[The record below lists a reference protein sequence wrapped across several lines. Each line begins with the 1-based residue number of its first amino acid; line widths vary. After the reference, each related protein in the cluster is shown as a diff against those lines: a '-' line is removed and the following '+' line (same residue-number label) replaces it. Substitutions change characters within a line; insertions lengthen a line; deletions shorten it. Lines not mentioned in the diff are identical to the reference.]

1 MKAIK
6 RLGALT
12 GKKILLV
19 GLGRLGGGVA
29 AARFFASRGAQLT
42 VTDQLSVDNLAVSLR
57 TLKKYRIIYTLGRHD
72 KKDFVGKDMIVF
84 NQAVSAT
91 SPWVSY
97 ARRHC
102 KEVYNDLTF
111 FLSWLSN
118 YPGVA
123 YVGVTGTR
131 GKTTVTTW
139 IGHLLKPSIVGG
151 NMPHNGLYTIIEKI
165 EKNNLF
171 SRSQEH
177 KNKKKCVQ
185 KPIVL
190 ELSSFQ
196 LEYVLGAAKAPHVA
210 VITNLSQDHLNRHG
224 TMEEYARVKG
234 LIFKNQKSS
243 DVLVLNADTA
253 YVKNF
258 LAMKPRG
265 KVIFFSL
272 KQLPASSD
280 GLYAHKGRIY
290 NKEGNVKTFIAP
302 MPYIAEHDQRNFLAT
317 IAAVH
322 AYGAPWDAVL
332 RRARTL
338 PTIPFRQQVVYQDK
352 KVTIIND
359 SAATSPE
366 GAIAALRAL
375 ASHARSLAFICG
387 GTDKQLDMMPL
398 AYELKKILPIK
409 NLFLLEG
416 SATKKLFVDMKRV
429 GYGKKTQPA
438 IYDNLEDIITAIKK
452 HKKFTH
458 IILSP
463 GAASFEKFK
472 NEFDR
477 GRKFNAFI
485 KAQWG

>member
-1 MKAIK
+1 MKVTK
-6 RLGALT
+6 KLGVLT

-29 AARFFASRGAQLT
+29 AARFFASRGAHVT
-42 VTDQLSVDNLAVSLR
+42 VTDQLSAHDLAVSIYK
-57 TLKKYRIIYTLGRHD
+57 LKKYHITYTLGGHE
-72 KKDFVGKDMIVF
+72 KKDFANKDIIVF
-84 NQAVSAT
+84 NQAVPAK

-111 FLSWLSN
+111 FLSWMSHHRPN
-118 YPGVA
+118 TG
-123 YVGVTGTR
+123 YVGITGTR

-139 IGHLLKPSIVGG
+139 IGHLLKPAIIGG
-151 NMPHNGLYTIIEKI
+151 NMPQNGLYTIIEKL
-165 EKNNLF
+165 EKMGGK
-171 SRSQEH
+171 
-177 KNKKKCVQ
+177 KNT
-185 KPIVL
+185 PIVL

-196 LEYVLGAAKAPHVA
+196 LEYLSGLVQAPHVA

-224 TMEEYARVKG
+224 TMEEYARVKS
-234 LIFKNQKSS
+234 LIFKNQKAS
-243 DVLVLNADTA
+243 DTLVLNADNVYT
-253 YVKNF
+253 KKF
-258 LAMKPRG
+258 LARH
-265 KVIFFSL
+265 S
-272 KQLPASSD
+272 
-280 GLYAHKGRIY
+280 R
-290 NKEGNVKTFIAP
+290 GNVKLISLKRLLPAFDGLFVQKGMIYSKEKNIVSDIAP
-302 MPYIAEHDQRNFLAT
+302 MPYVAEHDQRNFLAA
-317 IAAVH
+317 IAAAH
-322 AYGAPWDAVL
+322 AYGVPWKVL
-332 RRARTL
+332 FHRTRTL
-338 PTIPFRQQVVYQDK
+338 PTIPFRQQIVYQDK

-375 ASHARSLAFICG
+375 APHAQTLAFICG

-398 AYELKKILPIK
+398 AHQLKKILPIK

-416 SATKKLFVDMKRV
+416 SATKKLLVDMKRV
-429 GYGKKTQPA
+429 GYGKNSKPA
-438 IYDNLEDIITAIKK
+438 VYDNLEDVIFAIKEN
-452 HKKFTH
+452 KKFTH

-485 KAQWG
+485 KAWWR